1 MDGLIAVTDGLIRI
15 LSREPSTR
23 ADVIVGQNQTPG
35 WVDYEE
41 NCTWAETGA
50 ALVRCDFPDQLLSGG
65 HAVRAMHLLLH
76 HLATRTNIRTAVVR
90 PGPSEA
96 GLLDVAVA
104 AGFAVRGT
112 IGGERLLT
120 RPVPP
125 VSYTDGVITIRPLRV
140 DDIDRHMEAID
151 DDQIDWLWLP
161 GDRQHWEAMT
171 PGQQRERNLKYLQE
185 SQDSFGAGPKWIFA
199 ADLADASYVA
209 YVDCDLANT
218 IAPAGEA
225 NISYTG
231 HPAYRGQGNV
241 SRAVRLITRFLR
253 DHTGAGSAHIVVD
266 ATNRASLRVVRAVGA
281 QESERWVDEYGRTMV
296 RHVLPLR

>member
-1 MDGLIAVTDGLIRI
+1 MGGLIAVTDGIVRI
-15 LSREPSTR
+15 LSREPSRR
-23 ADVIVGQNQTPG
+23 ADVIVGENQTLG
-35 WVDYEE
+35 WIDYEE
-41 NCTWAETGA
+41 NCTTAETGA
-50 ALVRCDFPDQLLSGG
+50 ALVRCHFPGQLLSSG

-76 HLATRTNIRTAVVR
+76 HLATRTDFRTAVIQPAVAD
-90 PGPSEA
+90 A
-96 GLLDVAVA
+96 GLPEVAIA
-104 AGFAVRGT
+104 AGFADRGNVN
-112 IGGERLLT
+112 GRRLLS

-125 VSYTDGVITIRPLRV
+125 VSYTDGVVTIRPLRV

-161 GDRQHWEAMT
+161 GDRQKWEAMT
-171 PGQQRERNLKYLQE
+171 PEQQQEHNLKYLQE

-218 IAPAGEA
+218 IVPAGEA
-225 NISYTG
+225 NISYTA

-241 SRAVRLITRFLR
+241 SRAVRLVASFLR

-266 ATNRASLRVVRAVGA
+266 ATNKASLRLVHAVGA
-281 QESERWVDEYGRTMV
+281 KESERWIDEYGRTMV